1 MLSLKELVIL
11 SPEWKPVTLCRK
23 TSYAKGYRRG
33 TGESKKLQVSIIIAA
48 YNEEESIFSV
58 LKEIEDVMNHSRL
71 SYEIIVVNDGST
83 DRTMEVLRNR
93 SPNVR
98 VFSHKVNR
106 GYGASLKTG
115 ICNAQHEIVVTID
128 ADGTYPNE
136 RIPEIVSYMKDY
148 DMVVGARTGAN
159 TKVPLIR
166 KPAKWVIHRLANY
179 LTGVRIPDLNSG
191 LRAMKKGM
199 VTRFVRLL
207 PDGFSYTATLTL
219 AMLTN
224 GYQIKYVPVDYHT
237 RTGQSK
243 IRPIRDTLNFIQL
256 IVRTVMYFRPLKV
269 FLPLSLV
276 LFFMSVAVFLYSYF
290 FTPKVMDIT
299 TVILFV
305 SAVQILAIG
314 MVADLINKRIQ

>member
-1 MLSLKELVIL
+1 MKSE
-11 SPEWKPVTLCRK
+11 R
-23 TSYAKGYRRG
+23 
-33 TGESKKLQVSIIIAA
+33 LQVSIIIAA

-115 ICNAQHEIVVTID
+115 ICNAQHEIVVITD
-128 ADGTYPNE
+128 ADGTYPSE

-148 DMVVGARTGAN
+148 DMVVGARTGVS

-179 LTGVRIPDLNSG
+179 LTGMKIPDLNSG
-191 LRAMKKGM
+191 LRAMKKDM

-224 GYQIKYVPVDYHT
+224 GYRVKYVPIDYHA
-237 RTGQSK
+237 RIGQSK
-243 IRPIRDTLNFIQL
+243 IKPIRDTLNFIQL
-256 IVRTVMYFRPLKV
+256 IVRTVMYFNPLKV
-269 FLPLSLV
+269 FIPLSLV

-290 FTPKVMDIT
+290 FTPKVMDVT

-305 SAVQILAIG
+305 SAVQVLAIG
-314 MVADLINKRIQ
+314 MVADLINKRIKQ